1 MMAQSVLT
9 RNTGVKTELLSSA
22 TVHALMYST
31 VLMAALLKAVKT
43 VCVGSSRATS
53 QKKKSSMCSF
63 QVTSRSANV
72 YMMAVQMSQSSS
84 EKHTH
89 THSLRPS
96 CSYCIHMHR
105 STLAWERTVEEM
117 SDGPSSCLGVMVRI
131 VEACLMFFRQT

>member
-43 VCVGSSRATS
+43 GERFLSTCWQLEGHQS
-53 QKKKSSMCSF
+53 KKKSSMCSF

-84 EKHTH
+84 VKHTH
-89 THSLRPS
+89 THTHSDLPA
-96 CSYCIHMHR
+96 H
-105 STLAWERTVEEM
+105 TVYTCT
-117 SDGPSSCLGVMVRI
+117 GAL
-131 VEACLMFFRQT
+131 